1 MWTGKTFTSLQIA
14 QKNIENKQSS
24 ITIMLFPSLYLIDQT
39 KKEWEQQTY
48 IDNFKNPLVIC
59 SDDTIGKNEEDDIFE
74 IDKSEVEYTVTT
86 NYKKIK
92 EYIEPLANSTK
103 QPSQYLLSSI
113 F

>member
-48 IDNFKNPLVIC
+48 IDNWLLGNIWEKC
-59 SDDTIGKNEEDDIFE
+59 DKE
-74 IDKSEVEYTVTT
+74 I
-86 NYKKIK
+86 
-92 EYIEPLANSTK
+92 
-103 QPSQYLLSSI
+103 
-113 F
+113 